1 MQTAGE
7 TKHAARP
14 EPADARPAKPGHRV
28 VHFTYRQA
36 VFVVASSFCLPMAF
50 PLLLRAATVSGGSAG
65 EAVGSAAMSLVLLGV
80 GTHALLVFCNERVT
94 VAPGGIKWRDALRR
108 VRVQARRQDILGVEP
123 KRGWSFATGGRAWV
137 VRTKQGDFQIAPV
150 IRDFERLRELL
161 DSIAAENHAAGAAR

>member
-1 MQTAGE
+1 VQTAGE
-7 TKHAARP
+7 TNRAVLP
-14 EPADARPAKPGHRV
+14 ELPCAEPGDRI

-36 VFVVASSFCLPMAF
+36 TFLVCGLAYLPFGLCVLFRTLGDAADLALDAVVLAPI
-50 PLLLRAATVSGGSAG
+50 
-65 EAVGSAAMSLVLLGV
+65 AVAMLGL
-80 GTHALLVFCNERVT
+80 GTWALLIFCNERVT
-94 VAPGGIKWRDALRR
+94 VAPSGIKWRDALRR
-108 VRVQARRQDILGVEP
+108 VRVQARRLDILGVEP